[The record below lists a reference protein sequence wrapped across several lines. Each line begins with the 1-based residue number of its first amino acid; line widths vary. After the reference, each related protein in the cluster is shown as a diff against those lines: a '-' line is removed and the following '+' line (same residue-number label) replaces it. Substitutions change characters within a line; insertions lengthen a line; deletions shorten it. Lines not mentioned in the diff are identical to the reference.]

1 MKDSKEYAKKIAKLY
16 REMKKEYA
24 KVKLAEYDDP
34 IEAIVFGV
42 LCEYQSLPAAR
53 TSLRK
58 IKKHFVDLNDLR
70 VSRAEEV
77 VAVLGKDGDNIKI
90 IANELSRSLNA
101 IFYKFDTISL
111 IQLKGEGKRQAK
123 KQLEQLDKIS
133 QFAVSYC
140 FLTAL
145 AGHAIPVSQSI
156 ADYLRVEE
164 LVHPKAKI
172 GDIEGFLERQN
183 KSEDA
188 YEFFMLLKTH
198 CDAAAKKTAKKL
210 AKIVAAQEK
219 KAAKKAGKK
228 VAKKTAAKDKVKEEK
243 PAEKKTVEKPVKKVA
258 KETAKKAAKK
268 VAKETVA
275 KKTVKKAAKK
285 TIKKTAKETVQKAAK
300 KAVKKTA
307 KKAAKSKK

>member
-228 VAKKTAAKDKVKEEK
+228 AAKKTAAKDKVKEEK
-243 PAEKKTVEKPVKKVA
+243 PAEKKTVEKPVKKAA
-258 KETAKKAAKK
+258 KKTAKKAAKK
-268 VAKETVA
+268 VA

-285 TIKKTAKETVQKAAK
+285 TVKKTAKETVQKAAK

>member
-16 REMKKEYA
+16 RGMKKEYA
-24 KVKLAEYDDP
+24 KVKAVEYEDP
-34 IEAIVFGV
+34 IESIVFGI
-42 LCEYQSLPAAR
+42 LCEYQPLPAAR
-53 TSLRK
+53 TSLRR

-70 VSRAEEV
+70 VSRVEEV
-77 VAVLGKDGDNIKI
+77 VEVLGKDSDNIKTV
-90 IANELSRSLNA
+90 ATELSGSLNA

-111 IQLKGEGKRQAK
+111 MHLKEEGKRQAK
-123 KQLEQLDKIS
+123 KQLEELDKIS

-188 YEFFMLLKTH
+188 YEFFILLN
-198 CDAAAKKTAKKL
+198 
-210 AKIVAAQEK
+210 
-219 KAAKKAGKK
+219 
-228 VAKKTAAKDKVKEEK
+228 
-243 PAEKKTVEKPVKKVA
+243 
-258 KETAKKAAKK
+258 
-268 VAKETVA
+268 
-275 KKTVKKAAKK
+275 
-285 TIKKTAKETVQKAAK
+285 
-300 KAVKKTA
+300 
-307 KKAAKSKK
+307 S